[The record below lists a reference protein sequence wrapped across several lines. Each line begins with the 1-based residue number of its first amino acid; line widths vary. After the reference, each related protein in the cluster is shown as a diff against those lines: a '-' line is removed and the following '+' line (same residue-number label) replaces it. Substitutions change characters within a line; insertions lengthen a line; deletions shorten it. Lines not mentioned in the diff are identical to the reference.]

1 MAHPSELLSG
11 TCRQLL
17 FSPKGGVEGVL
28 LAVKGR
34 TLQVSLSAD
43 EGAALARLT
52 ASGKRLRVLA
62 TADHSPKTRDAAHPV
77 YQFESL
83 ADAAGHP
90 ITLPAD
96 EPGAT
101 AIKGVV
107 AALHFARHGQP
118 NGVVLDTGEFIHMRP
133 HGMAAVGLGLGA
145 KVRAV
150 GEVRMTL
157 LGSRML
163 EARQVNGID
172 LG

>member
-1 MAHPSELLSG
+1 MSRPSELLNG

-17 FSPKGGVEGVL
+17 YSPKGGIEGVL

-43 EGAALARLT
+43 EGAALSRAT
-52 ASGKRLRVLA
+52 APGKRLRVLA
-62 TADHSPKTRDAAHPV
+62 SADHSPKTRDAAHPM
-77 YQFESL
+77 YQFASL

-90 ITLPAD
+90 IALPTD

-101 AIKGVV
+101 VIKGEV

-133 HGMAAVGLGLGA
+133 HGMAAAGLGLGA

-150 GEVRMTL
+150 GEERMTL
-157 LGSRML
+157 LVSRML

-172 LG
+172 LN